1 MGSETARAKSLR
13 SQGAATQS
21 GRSTAGQGLGCG
33 RQEAGR
39 PVCRAPGA
47 WLRTW
52 LRRSGGVLLG
62 CHMARCGLSKVLE
75 LGWEG
80 RHCRRAGPS
89 WVSVTDGHHEQ

>member
-33 RQEAGR
+33 RREAGR

-52 LRRSGGVLLG
+52 LRRSGGCVVG
-62 CHMARCGLSKVLE
+62 VSHGQMWAF
-75 LGWEG
+75 EG
-80 RHCRRAGPS
+80 SRAWMGGETLQAGRPLMGQC
-89 WVSVTDGHHEQ
+89 D